1 MFTKEP
7 LIDTLVHQGK
17 RKKLAEE
24 MAKLGIHQASVLD
37 AMRKIP
43 RHWFFPKDFEQFA
56 YRDAAFPIDHGQ
68 TISTPY
74 TVAFQS
80 QLIEIQKGSK
90 VLEVGTGSGYQA
102 AILSEMGAELYSI
115 EYIKPL
121 LEDAAKILTEINPK
135 IKLFHGDGSLGL
147 PKYAPYD
154 AIIVTAGAPIIPDA
168 LKMQLSIGGRLVIP
182 VGIEKENQQM
192 IRIIRKSETEFTQ
205 EKFGDFKFV
214 PLKGNQGW
222 EI

>member
-1 MFTKEP
+1 MFTKEN

-17 RKKLAEE
+17 RKKLADE
-24 MAKLGIHQASVLD
+24 MAKLGIHNPNVLD
-37 AMRKIP
+37 AIRKIP

-56 YRDAAFPIDHGQ
+56 YRDAAFPIDYGQ

-80 QLIEIQKGSK
+80 QLIDINKDSK

-121 LEDAAKILTEINPK
+121 LEEAAKILTQINPK
-135 IKLFHGDGSLGL
+135 IKLYHGDGSLGL
-147 PKYAPYD
+147 PKYAPFD
-154 AIIVTAGAPIIPDA
+154 AIVPDA
-168 LKMQLSIGGRLVIP
+168 LKLQLKVGGKLVIP
-182 VGIEKENQQM
+182 VGVEKENQQM
-192 IRIIRKSETEFTQ
+192 IRITRNSETKFLE

>member
-182 VGIEKENQQM
+182 VGVEKENQQM

>member
-80 QLIEIQKGSK
+80 QLIDIQNGSK

-182 VGIEKENQQM
+182 VGVEKENQQM